1 MPVPDW
7 CEENAR
13 HILLLFVSPVSP
25 QSMKKPPRYRI
36 FGKEYTCVQ
45 TNESAIIYCREMMG
59 GRKPDK
65 IFLIVSQMVQEEG
78 DTPYGRMTHLAY
90 LERRIQEIYGDADIG
105 KRIEIQ
111 AYGDTLKDMDKA
123 VMDLSDIAGKM
134 ARFSKAHAGETIYL
148 HADMTGGFR
157 HASMMMLSIMQL
169 TSFLGIH
176 IGQVLYSEP
185 KQESVYVAN
194 KIHAMFDLISG
205 VEEFVQFGSIHTL
218 QRYFERS
225 AESQSTELLNLLTAM
240 KNFSDGIRLCR
251 TDAIR
256 PIMADLRKRIEIFEG
271 SGGKSSEEHI
281 FLQLLQRVKEEYAL
295 VTQADASEL
304 DVIRWC
310 MKKGHWQQAMTFAT
324 ERLPIYIVDHHIC
337 EPVEGSG
344 YEKKGDTSHHHWQ
357 QCFIV
362 NARVPMPK
370 VQKAQKKAKENLYLF
385 FREAL
390 QGNRMQVEED
400 LKTLELLPEK
410 FYQMV
415 NEIENADALLAEVR
429 THIGGFMN
437 TPLRVSMLNRLY
449 PAEFMQKHCM
459 FSRLLKFLYFS
470 LGGDNMSYLHFLY
483 KNVSR
488 ESILRGLLNCKMERC
503 VEHDEIYLLVR
514 LLQSEKEK
522 RLPNSEK
529 AERSQEEKWQER
541 EAYWR
546 EAFARGVVR
555 TKYPKKWE
563 QVIHLLR
570 AFERLRNERNR
581 INHANDE
588 QVEAPSMDVKLVEG
602 MLNDCLEAIQ
612 DILPSSA
619 PVRAL

>member
-1 MPVPDW
+1 MSEPDW
-7 CEENAR
+7 REENDR

-25 QSMKKPPRYRI
+25 QSMKNPPKYRI

-45 TNESAIIYCREMMG
+45 TNESAIIYFREMMG
-59 GRKPDK
+59 GRKPDR
-65 IFLIVSQMVQEEG
+65 IFLIVSRMVQEEG
-78 DTPYGRMTHLAY
+78 DTPYGKMPHLAY
-90 LERRIQEIYGDADIG
+90 LERRIQEIYGDVDIG
-105 KRIEIQ
+105 ERIETQ
-111 AYGDTLKDMDKA
+111 EYGDSLKNMDEA
-123 VMDLSDIAGKM
+123 VMGLSDIAGKLE
-134 ARFSKAHAGETIYL
+134 RFSKAHEDEKIYL

-169 TSFLGIH
+169 TSFLGIR

-194 KIHAMFDLISG
+194 KVHAMFDLISG

-218 QRYFERS
+218 QRYFNRS
-225 AESQSTELLNLLTAM
+225 AKNQSNELSNLLEAM

-256 PIMADLRKRIEIFEG
+256 PIMLKLRKCIEIFEH
-271 SGGKSSEEHI
+271 SGGKSPEEHI

-295 VTQADASEL
+295 VTQADASEI

-337 EPVEGSG
+337 EPVEGCG
-344 YEKKGDTSHHHWQ
+344 YEKKGDASHHHWQ

-370 VQKAQKKAKENLYLF
+370 VQKARQKAKENLYLF
-385 FREAL
+385 FRKAL
-390 QGNRMQVEED
+390 QGSRMQVDED

-410 FYQMV
+410 FHQLAD
-415 NEIENADALLAEVR
+415 EIENADALLDEVR
-429 THIGGFMN
+429 AHIGGFMD
-437 TPLRVSMLNRLY
+437 TPLRASMLNRLY

-470 LGGDNMSYLHFLY
+470 LGSDNMSYLHFLY

-522 RLPNSEK
+522 RQPKSEK
-529 AERSQEEKWQER
+529 AGRSQEEKWKER

-555 TKYPKKWE
+555 TKYPEKWE

-570 AFERLRNERNR
+570 SFERLRNERNR

-588 QVEAPSMDVKLVEG
+588 QVEASSMDVKVVEA

>member
-1 MPVPDW
+1 
-7 CEENAR
+7 
-13 HILLLFVSPVSP
+13 
-25 QSMKKPPRYRI
+25 
-36 FGKEYTCVQ
+36 
-45 TNESAIIYCREMMG
+45 
-59 GRKPDK
+59 
-65 IFLIVSQMVQEEG
+65 
-78 DTPYGRMTHLAY
+78 
-90 LERRIQEIYGDADIG
+90 
-105 KRIEIQ
+105 
-111 AYGDTLKDMDKA
+111 
-123 VMDLSDIAGKM
+123 
-134 ARFSKAHAGETIYL
+134 
-148 HADMTGGFR
+148 
-157 HASMMMLSIMQL
+157 
-169 TSFLGIH
+169 
-176 IGQVLYSEP
+176 
-185 KQESVYVAN
+185 
-194 KIHAMFDLISG
+194 
-205 VEEFVQFGSIHTL
+205 
-218 QRYFERS
+218 
-225 AESQSTELLNLLTAM
+225 
-240 KNFSDGIRLCR
+240 
-251 TDAIR
+251 
-256 PIMADLRKRIEIFEG
+256 
-271 SGGKSSEEHI
+271 
-281 FLQLLQRVKEEYAL
+281 
-295 VTQADASEL
+295 
-304 DVIRWC
+304 
-310 MKKGHWQQAMTFAT
+310 
-324 ERLPIYIVDHHIC
+324 
-337 EPVEGSG
+337 
-344 YEKKGDTSHHHWQ
+344 
-357 QCFIV
+357 
-362 NARVPMPK
+362 MPK

-390 QGNRMQVEED
+390 QGSRMQVEED

-410 FYQMV
+410 FHHLV
-415 NEIENADALLAEVR
+415 NEIKNADALLAEVR
-429 THIGGFMN
+429 AHIGGFMN
-437 TPLRVSMLNRLY
+437 TPLRASMLNRLY

-522 RLPNSEK
+522 RQPKSEK
-529 AERSQEEKWQER
+529 AGRSQEEKWQER